1 MKTMREN
8 GINQILGELMN
19 ITIENIRNFVT
30 EDEIWNMI
38 LKVKLRK
45 KILWIN
51 LKYYTRR
58 SCVYNK
64 NTN

>member
-1 MKTMREN
+1 MREN
-8 GINQILGELMN
+8 GINQILGELMD
-19 ITIENIRNFVT
+19 ITIENIGNFVT

>member
-19 ITIENIRNFVT
+19 ITIENIGNFVT

>member
-1 MKTMREN
+1 MREN

>member
-1 MKTMREN
+1 MREN

-19 ITIENIRNFVT
+19 ITIENIGNFVT